1 MNVDQLE
8 EMNDNSNPFKI
19 MRNKIK
25 IERLIEKNHDEVFI
39 DQIHHLRKLRMNQG
53 YLSTFKNAIDCDDLD
68 TNEVM
73 DTAICKEY

>member
-1 MNVDQLE
+1 LENERISILKKADNKKSFQVMNVDQLE

-39 DQIHHLRKLRMNQG
+39 D
-53 YLSTFKNAIDCDDLD
+53 
-68 TNEVM
+68 
-73 DTAICKEY
+73 

>member
-1 MNVDQLE
+1 MENERISILKKADNKKSFQVMNVDQLE

-39 DQIHHLRKLRMNQG
+39 D
-53 YLSTFKNAIDCDDLD
+53 
-68 TNEVM
+68 
-73 DTAICKEY
+73 